1 LKIALTEFKGDFE
14 IGSDGKVF
22 FGIERIIQLLK
33 AVSLTYSLKK

>member
-22 FGIERIIQLLK
+22 FGIKGL
-33 AVSLTYSLKK
+33 YSY